1 MEQASE
7 NAFEKKKKKKSSLCV
22 FHFVLDSVSLMNG
35 ASARCRSALILYL
48 TLSFNFC
55 LTDWLLRFQC
65 PCLCIFFLNLFFF
78 FFSSSLRMFTLSC
91 NQDTHKHWS
100 SLKPKYLFVNL
111 LHNSARSRTAVTQ
124 RTVRYDDYFIFI
136 FSEAIFLFW
145 LGGGTWGTTER
156 PPPALKKSPTE
167 LTQSVL
173 VP

>member
-7 NAFEKKKKKKSSLCV
+7 NAFEKKKKKSSLCV

-124 RTVRYDDYFIFI
+124 RTVRYDDYFI
-136 FSEAIFLFW
+136 LFFPRRSFCSD
-145 LGGGTWGTTER
+145 LGGNVGDDGA
-156 PPPALKKSPTE
+156 PPSCIEKSPTE

-173 VP
+173 VL